1 MRRTQTKIIMKGYDI
16 KTSTELLAAGKWTKF
31 LKSLPF
37 GLTDWEVKNYKDVMK
52 LRVTASG
59 LTNNG
64 DRTYSIK
71 FINNSDTRII
81 VEVRGKSA
89 PISEKD

>member
-1 MRRTQTKIIMKGYDI
+1 MNIMKGYDI
-16 KTSTELLAAGKWTKF
+16 KTSTGLLAAGKWTKF
-31 LKSLPF
+31 LKSLPY
-37 GLTDWEVKNYKDVMK
+37 GLTDWEVGNYKDVMK

-81 VEVRGKSA
+81 VEVRGKTTPA
-89 PISEKD
+89 ND

>member
-1 MRRTQTKIIMKGYDI
+1 MKEYDI
-16 KTSTELLAAGKWTKF
+16 KTSTELFSAGKWTNF

-37 GLTDWEVKNYKDVMK
+37 GLTDWEVKNYKDAMK
-52 LRVTASG
+52 LRVIANR
-59 LTNNG
+59 LT

-81 VEVRGKSA
+81 IEVRGKSA
-89 PISEKD
+89 AAGEKE

>member
-1 MRRTQTKIIMKGYDI
+1 MKGYDI
-16 KTSTELLAAGKWTKF
+16 KTSTELFSAGKWTNF

-37 GLTDWEVKNYKDVMK
+37 GLTDWEVKNYKDAMK
-52 LRVTASG
+52 LRVIANR
-59 LTNNG
+59 LT

-81 VEVRGKSA
+81 IEVRGKTT
-89 PISEKD
+89 PTND

>member
-1 MRRTQTKIIMKGYDI
+1 MKEYDI
-16 KTSTELLAAGKWTKF
+16 KTSNEWFSAGKWTNF

-37 GLTDWEVKNYKDVMK
+37 GLTDWEVKNYKDAMK
-52 LRVTASG
+52 LRVIANR
-59 LTNNG
+59 LT

-81 VEVRGKSA
+81 IEVRGKTT
-89 PISEKD
+89 PTGEKE